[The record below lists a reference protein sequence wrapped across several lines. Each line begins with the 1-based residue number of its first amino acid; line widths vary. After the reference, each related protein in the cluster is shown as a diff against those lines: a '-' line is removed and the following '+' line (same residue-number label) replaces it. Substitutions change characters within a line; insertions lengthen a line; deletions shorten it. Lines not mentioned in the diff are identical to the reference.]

1 MLRGTSPE
9 SISKLTAGRS
19 THRRPCLN
27 LGVRFKIVDS
37 FPRLLAFDID
47 GTLLRSDGTV
57 APRVRAAINSL
68 KQRGCILVLSTGRPW
83 AQVTRIAKEIGGVDY
98 CVCLNGAVVVGNDGS
113 LLTERTMSREQ
124 TRTSAQL
131 ARRLIPGVALA
142 ADMADGR
149 HIWDQNFSHEFPADF
164 AIDATRVPDAI
175 AAVDG
180 PVLTWLLD
188 CKELDA
194 LRVIEILKPRM
205 PPGTEVR
212 PSGLETPE
220 IVASGV
226 NKASGLAEIAE
237 ICGVGALNAWVFG
250 DGLNDLDM
258 FGWAGCSVA
267 MGNAHTDVLAK
278 ADLVAP
284 SNDEDG
290 VAVIVESL
298 L

>member
-1 MLRGTSPE
+1 M
-9 SISKLTAGRS
+9 
-19 THRRPCLN
+19 
-27 LGVRFKIVDS
+27 DS
-37 FPRLLAFDID
+37 FPRLLAFDLD

-57 APRVRAAINSL
+57 APRVRDAINSL
-68 KQRGCILVLSTGRPW
+68 KRRECVLVLSTGRPW

-98 CVCLNGAVVVGNDGS
+98 YVCLNGAMVVGADGS
-113 LLTERTMSREQ
+113 RLTERTMSPQQ
-124 TRTSAQL
+124 TRTSAEL
-131 ARRLIPGVALA
+131 ARQLIPDIALA

-149 HIWDQNFSHEFPADF
+149 HIWDQHFVHEFPADF
-164 AIDATRVPDAI
+164 AIDAVRVPDAI

-188 CKELDA
+188 CKELDP
-194 LRVIEILKPRM
+194 LRAIEILKPRM

-226 NKASGLAEIAE
+226 NKGSGLAQVAKM
-237 ICGVGALNAWVFG
+237 CGVDASDAWVFG

-267 MGNAHTDVLAK
+267 MGNAHADVVDK

-290 VAVIVESL
+290 VAVILESL
-298 L
+298 R